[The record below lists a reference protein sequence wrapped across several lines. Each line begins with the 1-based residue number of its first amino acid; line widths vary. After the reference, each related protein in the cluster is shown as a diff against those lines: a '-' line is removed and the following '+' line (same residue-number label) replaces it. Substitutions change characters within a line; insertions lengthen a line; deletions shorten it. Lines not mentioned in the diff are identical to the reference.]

1 MSKYQN
7 RWFSSRQTSNTTM
20 MRIHEYKELLSIH
33 LQQQR
38 GLRFNELVHLSNGCS
53 SQYKSKGPLA
63 DIAHS
68 SEDYDF
74 KISHHYYGSRHGKGA
89 SDGESAVVKSN
100 ASNAIRCGSLITN
113 ARDLYDHC
121 QENLV
126 RDTSTHWRRMS
137 LFSQQLLLHRECFA
151 ETSKNEH

>member
-1 MSKYQN
+1 MVSYTSIIVITSILGKSILFFIFN
-7 RWFSSRQTSNTTM
+7 ILSSPVVTYYNCDTCDEQVSESVVFISPDLKHGHDA
-20 MRIHEYKELLSIH
+20 IHEYKELLSIH

-38 GLRFNELVHLSNGCS
+38 GLRFNELIHLSNGCS

-89 SDGESAVVKSN
+89 SVCSS
-100 ASNAIRCGSLITN
+100 
-113 ARDLYDHC
+113 
-121 QENLV
+121 QE
-126 RDTSTHWRRMS
+126 
-137 LFSQQLLLHRECFA
+137 QCI
-151 ETSKNEH
+151 